1 MQTPSDVLSCRLLA
15 GITDAMVE
23 ESAAYREDPA
33 PPLPPPVLESGGL
46 ENAQAPADWRD
57 AISNAGYTLIVRWET
72 GGRSYYEGVIKGRPI
87 WPGYASGIT
96 IGCGFDLGYHERGP
110 FLEEWGGRLGAA
122 DLERLGGVVG
132 FKTVAPD
139 RALKVGRAKELV
151 RRLADIV
158 VPWPVA
164 IEQFEGAKLPR
175 LLGQLYRALPEVAA
189 LHPHC
194 RAALLSLLFN
204 RGAAFRA
211 EGERFAEM
219 RAIGA
224 AVRSGEPRE
233 LARVPGLLRA
243 MKRIWGS
250 ESSLARR
257 REDEAVL
264 FESGLQE
271 RGTLESLNREQ
282 QEGGLEGSVLEGA
295 PGSAEQ
301 HEDLPVE
308 PSDETDERDEQEDQ
322 PPAPPYQPDDGLES
336 GSLSAANVHWNPRDD
351 EHPDYRHL
359 DRTAAFSSFEL
370 TPADLDLL
378 IEANAF
384 FTQSGRLL
392 FALRG
397 AALPGGAQVDAASIV
412 VTDQRPDHRNFRCV
426 MGAYDRDRRRL
437 SAFPASTVPNAH
449 YVFRCFTLASQGT
462 APANLT
468 GNMLPTGCYTY
479 AVGTHRAGQAGEI
492 PTVLRLSNSATGASR
507 VLVLRSIA
515 DLQYDRFDPFLVA
528 TPADNIHPG
537 QLSEG
542 FSSAGCLTLPGR
554 FAGGS
559 HSGVWRDFRA
569 ASGLDRA
576 HHGEL
581 FSLMLLTGLDA
592 AAATRVRTAGTDP
605 ASLRRLRHG
614 SKGERVAALQAALG
628 LAPDNSRLVG
638 PITRAALVRRQA
650 SVLGWA
656 DGIHSPAMDGLLG
669 LRVFTD

>member
-1 MQTPSDVLSCRLLA
+1 MQTSGDLLSCRLLA

-23 ESAAYREDPA
+23 ESAAYREDPV
-33 PPLPPPVLESGGL
+33 PLPPIESDGLES
-46 ENAQAPADWRD
+46 AQAPADWRD
-57 AISNAGYTLIVRWET
+57 AISAVGYALIVRWET
-72 GGRSYYEGVIKGRPI
+72 GGRAYYDKVIKGRPI

-96 IGCGFDLGYHERGP
+96 IGCGFDLGYHERSA

-122 DLERLGGVVG
+122 DIERLAGVVG
-132 FKTVAPD
+132 FRTVAPD
-139 RALKVGRAKELV
+139 RALKVGRANELV
-151 RRLADIV
+151 KRLSDIV
-158 VPWPVA
+158 VPWPTA

-175 LLGQLYRALPEVAA
+175 LLGQLYRALPDVGA

-204 RGAAFRA
+204 RGPAFSA
-211 EGERFAEM
+211 DGDRFTEM

-224 AVRSGEPRE
+224 AVRSGDRHE
-233 LARVPGLLRA
+233 LARVPSLLRA
-243 MKRIWGS
+243 MKRIWGN

-271 RGTLESLNREQ
+271 RGTLESLNRAQ
-282 QEGGLEGSVLEGA
+282 QEDGLEGATLELEA
-295 PGSAEQ
+295 GSAEQ
-301 HEDLPVE
+301 HEDVATE
-308 PSDETDERDEQEDQ
+308 PSDVTDELEDLPPVPEFPADDE
-322 PPAPPYQPDDGLES
+322 LES
-336 GSLSAANVHWNPRDD
+336 GTLSAANVRWNVRDD

-359 DRTAAFSSFEL
+359 DRTAAATTFEL
-370 TPADLDLL
+370 TTADFDLL
-378 IEANAF
+378 IEANEFA
-384 FTQSGRLL
+384 TRPERLL

-397 AALPGGAQVDAASIV
+397 AALPGGVQVDAASLI
-412 VTDQRPDHRNFRCV
+412 VTDQRPDHRQFRCV
-426 MGAYDRDRRRL
+426 IGVYDRDRRRL

-462 APANLT
+462 ALANLT

-479 AVGTHRAGQAGEI
+479 AVGTHKAGQPGEI
-492 PTVLRLSNSATGASR
+492 PTVLRLSNSATGASP

-515 DLQYDRFDPFLVA
+515 DLEYDRFDPFLVA

-554 FAGGS
+554 YAGGT
-559 HSGVWRDFRA
+559 HSGIWREFRA
-569 ASGLDRA
+569 ASGLDSARN
-576 HHGEL
+576 GDL

-592 AAATRVRTAGTDP
+592 AAAARVRTAGADP

-614 SKGERVAALQAALG
+614 SKGKRVAALQAALG
-628 LAPDNSRLVG
+628 LEPDQSQLVG
-638 PITRAALVRRQA
+638 PITRAALAKRQA

-656 DGIHSPAMDGLLG
+656 DGIYSPAMDGLLG
-669 LRVFTD
+669 LRVYSD